1 MEVKAICASEKSV
14 GLASYEFSKKNRW
27 LIRETQVNS
36 ALTSQRALGICCR
49 CCQALASL
57 VQVQDTGGV
66 VVCCVCWLRRAELP
80 QKKQVWPA
88 DKQCWGFCYFH
99 EGPWNPDK
107 CKAAYTSALGQLG
120 APAWARWKIWSSTCY
135 STEHYLPTCK
145 EELKMGSC
153 FLAHSR
159 MRNLS
164 YLGDRRVSS
173 QTSFTLVR

>member
-1 MEVKAICASEKSV
+1 MEVKTICASEKSV

-57 VQVQDTGGV
+57 VQVQDTGRV

-88 DKQCWGFCYFH
+88 DKQC
-99 EGPWNPDK
+99 
-107 CKAAYTSALGQLG
+107 
-120 APAWARWKIWSSTCY
+120 
-135 STEHYLPTCK
+135 
-145 EELKMGSC
+145 
-153 FLAHSR
+153 
-159 MRNLS
+159 
-164 YLGDRRVSS
+164 
-173 QTSFTLVR
+173 